1 MRRVRLTALQR
12 LSGGLLD
19 ETLLGQLIS
28 LCNQCEGEA
37 PARGDDA
44 HAWWKAAVV
53 CQVYP
58 RSFGDSDGDG
68 VAGNYPDTDRL
79 LRRYEAV
86 VYRCTLVTNP

>member
-1 MRRVRLTALQR
+1 MRLTALRR

-28 LCNQCEGEA
+28 PCNQCEGEA

-68 VAGNYPDTDRL
+68 VVDLPAL
-79 LRRYEAV
+79 LEKLPYL
-86 VYRCTLVTNP
+86 TSLGVTAL